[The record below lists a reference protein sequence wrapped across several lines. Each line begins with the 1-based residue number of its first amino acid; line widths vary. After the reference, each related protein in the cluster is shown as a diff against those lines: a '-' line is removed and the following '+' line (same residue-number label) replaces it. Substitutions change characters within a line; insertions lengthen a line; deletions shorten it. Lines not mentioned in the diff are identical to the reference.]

1 MEIITVHEHK
11 FLLILSIIGTAFFGA
26 CCFFAILSGIRHNDL
41 STIYISSFI
50 FGSFTVL
57 GSFLFIDYFR
67 RKLILTSSCLK
78 YVPAIGNSRTFY
90 YNDIE
95 RIVTKREQFIIYS
108 HEGKRLASFELNM
121 NGCIEALYYLQEREV
136 LFTEKPK
143 TPSAQRRASFF
154 PKLGRFPESDP
165 HMDYLFKWSPSE
177 IARQRKIIRI
187 LGILTTVL
195 CFAAFILPLKWML
208 FTLLFIPLFYY
219 CLYLWLFPKIILTD
233 AKSCDEYHI
242 PLPVLSCAIAL
253 FILLN
258 FANRIN
264 MPIRTWMTF
273 SLASTIILLI
283 PYLIMLC
290 IKKLKE
296 HPLKLLSAACIF
308 FIISLAMCHAINFI
322 TVFDSP
328 KHDIVIVT
336 EKHDSHASKSGTN
349 YYFQFI
355 WHGDEQ
361 NMGVSKSLYEY
372 TDVGDVIK
380 VCSRKSIFGIEFQ
393 ILHK

>member
-11 FLLILSIIGTAFFGA
+11 FLLILSIFGTAFFGA
-26 CCFFAILSGIRHNDL
+26 CCFFAVLSGIRHNDP
-41 STIYISSFI
+41 STIFISSLI

-57 GSFLFIDYFR
+57 GIFLFIDFFR

-78 YVPAIGNSRTFY
+78 YVPAIGKSRTFY

-95 RIVTKREQFIIYS
+95 RIVTKREQFVMYS

-121 NGCIEALYYLQEREV
+121 NGCMEALYYLQEREIP
-136 LFTEKPK
+136 FTEKKK
-143 TPSAQRRASFF
+143 TPSPQRGIFHGAGQMPRSN
-154 PKLGRFPESDP
+154 P
-165 HMDYLFKWSPSE
+165 HMDYLLKWSPSE

-195 CFAAFILPLKWML
+195 CFAAFILPLKWMF
-208 FTLLFIPLFYY
+208 FTLLSIPLFYY
-219 CLYLWLFPKIILTD
+219 CLYLWLFPKMILTD
-233 AKSCDEYHI
+233 AKNCDEYHI
-242 PLPVLSCAIAL
+242 PFPVFSCAIASL
-253 FILLN
+253 ILINFIH
-258 FANRIN
+258 RIN
-264 MPIRTWMTF
+264 MPMLTWMMF
-273 SLASTIILLI
+273 SLASAITLLI

-290 IKKLKE
+290 IKRIKE
-296 HPLKLLSAACIF
+296 HPLKLFSAACIF
-308 FIISLAMCHAINFI
+308 FLISMVMCHAVNYI

-328 KHDIVIVT
+328 KHDFVIVT
-336 EKHDSHASKSGTN
+336 EKHDSHGSNGTN
-349 YYFQFI
+349 YYFQFV

-361 NMGVSKSLYEY
+361 NMGVSKSLYES

-380 VCSRKSIFGIEFQ
+380 VCSRKSIFGVEFQ